1 MFVVSGSTH
10 QRLGV
15 ALAQETGAE
24 FCGVINKRF
33 PDGERYVRVLRNVA
47 GHDVTVV
54 QNTFPDESIVELLL
68 ILEALRESGAK
79 SITTIIP
86 YMGYARQ
93 ERTFQRGE
101 AISARAV
108 ARPVGALS
116 DRVFT
121 VSIHTDEVLSFF
133 GCPTQDIDGL
143 QEAVRYLKGFKPGL
157 VVAPDEGARE
167 WCARA
172 AKELKAPLHVMS
184 KVRVDDRTVE
194 TDSGK
199 VTVKGLTVVILDDII
214 STGGT
219 IASAGRLLKDAG
231 AGQVLAAC
239 THGLFIE
246 DAANRLRVCDDILSS
261 DTLEGVYTRYSIA
274 PAIAAAL

>member
-101 AISARAV
+101 AISARAI

-121 VSIHTDEVLSFF
+121 VSVHTDEVLSFF

-184 KVRVDDRTVE
+184 KIRVDDRTVE

-199 VTVKGLTVVILDDII
+199 VKVKGLTVVILDDII

-219 IASAGRLLKDAG
+219 IASAARLLKNAG

>member
-121 VSIHTDEVLSFF
+121 VSVHTDEVLSFF

-157 VVAPDEGARE
+157 VVAPDKGARE

-194 TDSGK
+194 TGSGK

>member
-24 FCGVINKRF
+24 CCGVINKRF

-47 GHDVTVV
+47 GHDVAVV

-68 ILEALRESGAK
+68 ILEALSESGAK

-101 AISARAV
+101 AISARAI

-121 VSIHTDEVLSFF
+121 VSVHTDEVLSFF

-184 KVRVDDRTVE
+184 KIRVDDRTVE

-199 VTVKGLTVVILDDII
+199 VKVKGLTVVILDDII

-219 IASAGRLLKDAG
+219 IASAARLLKNAG

>member
-1 MFVVSGSTH
+1 MFVVSGSTP

-33 PDGERYVRVLRNVA
+33 PDGERYVRVLRSVA

-101 AISARAV
+101 AISARAI

-121 VSIHTDEVLSFF
+121 VSVHTDEVLSFF

-184 KVRVDDRTVE
+184 KIRVDDRTVE

-199 VTVKGLTVVILDDII
+199 VKVKGLTVVILDDII

-219 IASAGRLLKDAG
+219 IASAARLLKNAG

>member
-1 MFVVSGSTH
+1 
-10 QRLGV
+10 
-15 ALAQETGAE
+15 
-24 FCGVINKRF
+24 VINKRF

-47 GHDVTVV
+47 GHDVAVV

-68 ILEALRESGAK
+68 ILEALSESGAK

-101 AISARAV
+101 AISARAI

-121 VSIHTDEVLSFF
+121 VSVHTDEVLSFF

-184 KVRVDDRTVE
+184 KIRVDDRTVE

-199 VTVKGLTVVILDDII
+199 VKVKGLTVVILDDII

-219 IASAGRLLKDAG
+219 IASAARLLKNAG

>member
-101 AISARAV
+101 AISARAI

-121 VSIHTDEVLSFF
+121 VSVHTDEVLSFF

-184 KVRVDDRTVE
+184 KIRVDDRTVE

-199 VTVKGLTVVILDDII
+199 VKVKGLTVVILDDII

-219 IASAGRLLKDAG
+219 IASAARLLKNTG

>member
-54 QNTFPDESIVELLL
+54 QNTFPDDSIVELLL

-101 AISARAV
+101 AISARAI

-121 VSIHTDEVLSFF
+121 VSVHTDEVLSFF

-184 KVRVDDRTVE
+184 KIRVDDRTVE

-199 VTVKGLTVVILDDII
+199 VKVKGLTVVILDDII

-219 IASAGRLLKDAG
+219 IASAARLLKNAG

>member
-47 GHDVTVV
+47 GHDVAVV

-68 ILEALRESGAK
+68 ILEALSESGAK

-101 AISARAV
+101 AISARAI

-121 VSIHTDEVLSFF
+121 VSVHTDEVLSFF

-184 KVRVDDRTVE
+184 KIRVDDRTVE

-199 VTVKGLTVVILDDII
+199 VKVKGLTVVILDDII

-219 IASAGRLLKDAG
+219 IASAARLLKNAG

>member
-68 ILEALRESGAK
+68 ILEALSESGAK

-101 AISARAV
+101 AISARAI

-121 VSIHTDEVLSFF
+121 VSVHTDEVLSFF

-184 KVRVDDRTVE
+184 KIRVDDRTVE

-199 VTVKGLTVVILDDII
+199 VKVKGLTVVILDDII

-219 IASAGRLLKDAG
+219 IASAARLLKNAG

>member
-24 FCGVINKRF
+24 FCGVINKHF

-54 QNTFPDESIVELLL
+54 QNTFPDDSIVELLL

-101 AISARAV
+101 AISARAI

-121 VSIHTDEVLSFF
+121 VSVHTDEVLSFF

-184 KVRVDDRTVE
+184 KIRVDDRTVE
-194 TDSGK
+194 TGSGK
-199 VTVKGLTVVILDDII
+199 VKVKGLTVVILDDII

-219 IASAGRLLKDAG
+219 IASAARLLKNAG

>member
-33 PDGERYVRVLRNVA
+33 PDGERYVRVLRSVA

-68 ILEALRESGAK
+68 ILEALREAGAT
-79 SITTIIP
+79 SITTVIP

-93 ERTFQRGE
+93 ERTFQSGE

-121 VSIHTDEVLSFF
+121 VSVHTDEVLSFF

-143 QEAVRYLKGFKPGL
+143 QEAVRYLKGFNPGL
-157 VVAPDEGARE
+157 VVAPDEGAHE

-184 KVRVDDRTVE
+184 KIRVDDRTVE

-199 VTVKGLTVVILDDII
+199 VKVKGLTVVILDDII

-219 IASAGRLLKDAG
+219 IASAARLLKNAG

-246 DAANRLRVCDDILSS
+246 DAANRLRGCDDILSS

>member
-33 PDGERYVRVLRNVA
+33 PDGERYVRVLRSVA

-68 ILEALRESGAK
+68 ILEALREAGAT

-93 ERTFQRGE
+93 ERTFQSGE

-108 ARPVGALS
+108 ARPVGTLS

-121 VSIHTDEVLSFF
+121 VSVHTDEVLSFF

-143 QEAVRYLKGFKPGL
+143 QEAVRYLKGFNPGL

-184 KVRVDDRTVE
+184 KIRVDDRTVE

-199 VTVKGLTVVILDDII
+199 VKVKGLTVVILDDII

-219 IASAGRLLKDAG
+219 IASAARLLKNAG

>member
-101 AISARAV
+101 AISARAI

-121 VSIHTDEVLSFF
+121 VSVHTDEVLSFF

-143 QEAVRYLKGFKPGL
+143 QEAVRYLKGFNPGL

-184 KVRVDDRTVE
+184 KIRVDDRTVE

-199 VTVKGLTVVILDDII
+199 VKVKGLTVVILDDII

-219 IASAGRLLKDAG
+219 IASAARLLKNAG

>member
-121 VSIHTDEVLSFF
+121 VSVHTDEVLSFF

-194 TDSGK
+194 TGSGK

>member
-33 PDGERYVRVLRNVA
+33 PDGERYVRVLRSVA

-68 ILEALRESGAK
+68 ILEALREAGAT
-79 SITTIIP
+79 SITTVIP

-93 ERTFQRGE
+93 ERTFQSGE
-101 AISARAV
+101 AISARAF

-121 VSIHTDEVLSFF
+121 VSVHTDDVLSFF

-143 QEAVRYLKGFKPGL
+143 QEAVRYLKGFNPGL

-184 KVRVDDRTVE
+184 KIRVDDRTVE

-199 VTVKGLTVVILDDII
+199 VKVKGLTVVILDDII

-219 IASAGRLLKDAG
+219 IASAARLLKNAG

>member
-1 MFVVSGSTH
+1 M
-10 QRLGV
+10 
-15 ALAQETGAE
+15 
-24 FCGVINKRF
+24 INKRF
-33 PDGERYVRVLRNVA
+33 PDGERYVRVLRSVA

-68 ILEALRESGAK
+68 ILEALREAGAT
-79 SITTIIP
+79 SITTVIP

-93 ERTFQRGE
+93 ERTFQSGE

-121 VSIHTDEVLSFF
+121 VSVHTDEVLSFF

-184 KVRVDDRTVE
+184 KIRVDDRTVE

-199 VTVKGLTVVILDDII
+199 VKVKGLTVVILDDII

-219 IASAGRLLKDAG
+219 IASAARLLKNAG

>member
-47 GHDVTVV
+47 GHDVAVV

-68 ILEALRESGAK
+68 ILEALSESGAK
-79 SITTIIP
+79 GITTIIP

-101 AISARAV
+101 AISARAI

-121 VSIHTDEVLSFF
+121 VSVHTDEVLSFF

-184 KVRVDDRTVE
+184 KIRVDDRTVE

-199 VTVKGLTVVILDDII
+199 VKVKGLTVVILDDII

-219 IASAGRLLKDAG
+219 IASAARLLKNAG